1 MNTLKQQQPSTP
13 STQSGFTLIECLV
26 AIIIVSVLMI
36 AIAPA
41 IALSVATRL
50 QARRVE
56 LGTQAARA
64 YIDGVKAKTIALPK
78 DTVLVNFKLPRG
90 RANFSTAAAPAPGS
104 LTTSN
109 CLALPIGDYPYCTNN
124 RNLSLY
130 CVDLDGGGCSSNSN
144 KDLVVQAFRSISI
157 SSAGT
162 TDDGT
167 KGYLLG
173 VRVYRA
179 DAFKDSTPVQTTQ
192 SSGGLKTAT
201 FAGGTGARYTPLVEM
216 TTEIS
221 PASNASTPEA
231 PYQQLCDRLG
241 GCTPSTT
248 SSPSPTP

>member
-1 MNTLKQQQPSTP
+1 M
-13 STQSGFTLIECLV
+13 V
-26 AIIIVSVLMI
+26 AVAPVI
-36 AIAPA
+36 AV
-41 IALSVATRL
+41 SVATRV

-78 DTVLVNFKLPRG
+78 DTVLLNEARTNRRTGQNTFNPQRDNF
-90 RANFSTAAAPAPGS
+90 AQAAAPPVGS

-109 CLALPIGDYPYCTNN
+109 CPVRAIRDDPYCTNT

-130 CVDLDGGGCSSNSN
+130 CVDLDGNGCSSNSN
-144 KDLVVQAFRSISI
+144 KDLVVQAFRSISG
-157 SSAGT
+157 AG
-162 TDDGT
+162 DDGT

-179 DAFKDSTPVQTTQ
+179 DAFQDSKPLKTTLDTTTPGTT
-192 SSGGLKTAT
+192 GGTTGVKTAT
-201 FAGGTGARYTPLVEM
+201 YAGGTGARYTPLVEM

-221 PASNASTPEA
+221 PAANASTPEA